1 MLTTSQETNGT
12 NFLSRRGGI
21 DGGRIAAVSWK
32 GRGPERGKQSDT
44 EHYGYWGTR
53 CLMVEW
59 DGFINRSHQ
68 RSRSP
73 LFMQIEQHAAQ
84 TITAN
89 AFGQMQMPRGRGR
102 YDQEGDGEDGA
113 G

>member
-1 MLTTSQETNGT
+1 MEPIFSHVAEELTV
-12 NFLSRRGGI
+12 
-21 DGGRIAAVSWK
+21 AALLRYVGK

-68 RSRSP
+68 RSP

-84 TITAN
+84 TIPAN
-89 AFGQMQMPRGRGR
+89 AFGQMQNAARQR
-102 YDQEGDGEDGA
+102 A
-113 G
+113 V